1 MLAVARAIIEPRR
14 LLLIDEPS
22 KGLAPAIVQNMIDAF
37 IELKQAATT
46 ILLVEQNFN
55 FARQVGDRVAVMDDG
70 RVVHAGG
77 MAQLAEDEALQT
89 RLLGLSWK
97 PPMSTLD
104 ADAPLPQVRADLR
117 PVLLVLALAAI
128 ALPLVGSFSTW
139 LTLTFAGLAM
149 GMIIF
154 IVASGMTLVFGLM
167 DVLNFGHGLFIA
179 IGAYLAA
186 TVLGA
191 MGDWTQSGSLWMN
204 LAAVLPAMI
213 VGMLVAG
220 AVGLAFERVIVRPVY
235 GQHLKQILITMGG
248 MIIGEEL
255 IKMIWG
261 PQTISLPLPE
271 ALRGAVLLGDAAI
284 EKFRIVALVGGLAVL
299 GGMLWLLN
307 RTKLGLL
314 IRAGVEDREMVESLG
329 YRIRHLF
336 VGVFVAG
343 SMLAGL
349 GGALW
354 GLYQQ
359 SVVPQ
364 LGAQVNV
371 LIFIVIM
378 IGGLGS
384 TVGCLIGALLVGL
397 MANYTGFLMPKAALF
412 SNIALMVAILLWR
425 PQGVYPVANR

>member
-1 MLAVARAIIEPRR
+1 
-14 LLLIDEPS
+14 
-22 KGLAPAIVQNMIDAF
+22 
-37 IELKQAATT
+37 
-46 ILLVEQNFN
+46 
-55 FARQVGDRVAVMDDG
+55 
-70 RVVHAGG
+70 
-77 MAQLAEDEALQT
+77 
-89 RLLGLSWK
+89 
-97 PPMSTLD
+97 MSTLD
-104 ADAPLPQVRADLR
+104 IEAPLPRARADLM
-117 PVLLVLALAAI
+117 PVLLVLALAVL

-139 LTLTFAGLAM
+139 VTLTFAGLAM

-179 IGAYLAA
+179 IGAYMAA
-186 TVLGA
+186 TVLGSMA
-191 MGDWTQSGSLWMN
+191 DWTQSGSLWTN
-204 LAAVLPAMI
+204 LVAVLPAMI

-248 MIIGEEL
+248 MIIGEEI
-255 IKMIWG
+255 IKMMWG
-261 PQTISLPLPE
+261 PQTITLPLPE
-271 ALRGAVLLGDAAI
+271 SLRGAFLLGDAAI
-284 EKFRIVALVGGLAVL
+284 EKYRVVALVVGMIVL
-299 GGMLWLLN
+299 GGMLWVLN

-349 GGALW
+349 GGVLW
-354 GLYQQ
+354 GMYQQ
-359 SVVPQ
+359 SIVPQ

-425 PQGVYPVANR
+425 PQGVYPVTNR

>member
-1 MLAVARAIIEPRR
+1 M
-14 LLLIDEPS
+14 S
-22 KGLAPAIVQNMIDAF
+22 
-37 IELKQAATT
+37 AA
-46 ILLVEQNFN
+46 
-55 FARQVGDRVAVMDDG
+55 D
-70 RVVHAGG
+70 
-77 MAQLAEDEALQT
+77 
-89 RLLGLSWK
+89 
-97 PPMSTLD
+97 LD
-104 ADAPLPQVRADLR
+104 TPLPQTRADLR
-117 PVLLVLALAAI
+117 PVMLVLGLAAI
-128 ALPLVGSFSTW
+128 ALPLIGSFSTW
-139 LTLTFAGLAM
+139 MTLTFAGLAM

-179 IGAYLAA
+179 IGAYMAA
-186 TVLGA
+186 TVLGS
-191 MGDWTQSGSLWMN
+191 MSDWTQYGSLWLN

-220 AVGLAFERVIVRPVY
+220 AVGVAFERVIVRPVY

-248 MIIGEEL
+248 MIIGEEI
-255 IKMIWG
+255 IKMLWG
-261 PQTISLPLPE
+261 PQTLSLPLPE
-271 ALRGAVLLGDAAI
+271 ALRGALLVGDAAI
-284 EKFRIVALVGGLAVL
+284 EKFRIVALVVGVAVL

-349 GGALW
+349 GGVLW

-359 SVVPQ
+359 SIVPQ

-425 PQGVYPVANR
+425 PQGVYPVTNR

>member
-1 MLAVARAIIEPRR
+1 MT
-14 LLLIDEPS
+14 
-22 KGLAPAIVQNMIDAF
+22 
-37 IELKQAATT
+37 AAD
-46 ILLVEQNFN
+46 I
-55 FARQVGDRVAVMDDG
+55 
-70 RVVHAGG
+70 
-77 MAQLAEDEALQT
+77 
-89 RLLGLSWK
+89 
-97 PPMSTLD
+97 
-104 ADAPLPQVRADLR
+104 DAPLPRTRADLR

-139 LTLTFAGLAM
+139 ITLTFAGLAM

-186 TVLGA
+186 TVLGSMA
-191 MGDWTQSGSLWMN
+191 DWTQSGSLWMN

-220 AVGLAFERVIVRPVY
+220 AVGVAFERVIVRPVY

-248 MIIGEEL
+248 MIIGEEI
-255 IKMIWG
+255 IKMLWG
-261 PQTISLPLPE
+261 PQTLSLPLPE
-271 ALRGAVLLGDAAI
+271 ALRGALLFGDAAI
-284 EKFRIVALVGGLAVL
+284 EKFRIVALVVGLGVL

-314 IRAGVEDREMVESLG
+314 IRAGVEDRDMVESLG

-349 GGALW
+349 GGVLW

-359 SVVPQ
+359 SIVPQ

-425 PQGVYPVANR
+425 PQGVYPVTSR

>member
-1 MLAVARAIIEPRR
+1 
-14 LLLIDEPS
+14 
-22 KGLAPAIVQNMIDAF
+22 
-37 IELKQAATT
+37 
-46 ILLVEQNFN
+46 
-55 FARQVGDRVAVMDDG
+55 
-70 RVVHAGG
+70 
-77 MAQLAEDEALQT
+77 
-89 RLLGLSWK
+89 
-97 PPMSTLD
+97 MSTLD
-104 ADAPLPQVRADLR
+104 IEAPLPRARADLM

-139 LTLTFAGLAM
+139 VTLTFAGLAM
-149 GMIIF
+149 GMIVF

-179 IGAYLAA
+179 IGAYMAA
-186 TVLGA
+186 TVLGSMA
-191 MGDWTQSGSLWMN
+191 DWTQSGSLWTN

-248 MIIGEEL
+248 MIIGEEI
-255 IKMIWG
+255 IKMMWG
-261 PQTISLPLPE
+261 PQAITLPLPE
-271 ALRGAVLLGDAAI
+271 SLRGAFLLGDAAI
-284 EKFRIVALVGGLAVL
+284 EKYRVVALAVGLIVL
-299 GGMLWLLN
+299 GGMLWVLN

-349 GGALW
+349 GGVLW
-354 GLYQQ
+354 GMYQQ

-425 PQGVYPVANR
+425 PQGVYPVTNR